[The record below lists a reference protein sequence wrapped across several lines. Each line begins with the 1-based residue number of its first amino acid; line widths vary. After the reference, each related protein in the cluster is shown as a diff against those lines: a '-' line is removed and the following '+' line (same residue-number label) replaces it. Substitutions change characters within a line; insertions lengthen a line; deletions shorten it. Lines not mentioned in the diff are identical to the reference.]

1 MEKLEKNWKLENEQ
15 NVEKIGKLENEMG
28 EIEKKFEKLKKKNII
43 CEKRAKIRINWKIEE
58 KVEKIEKVE
67 R

>member
-1 MEKLEKNWKLENEQ
+1 
-15 NVEKIGKLENEMG
+15 MG
-28 EIEKKFEKLKKKNII
+28 EIEKKLKKNII
-43 CEKRAKIRINWKIEE
+43 CEKRAKFRINWKIEE

>member
-1 MEKLEKNWKLENEQ
+1 MENEQ

-28 EIEKKFEKLKKKNII
+28 EIEKNLKNWKKKNII
-43 CEKRAKIRINWKIEE
+43 CEKRAKIRINCKIEE

>member
-1 MEKLEKNWKLENEQ
+1 
-15 NVEKIGKLENEMG
+15 MG
-28 EIEKKFEKLKKKNII
+28 EIEKNWKIGKIEKKNII
-43 CEKRAKIRINWKIEE
+43 CEKRAKFRINWKIEE

>member
-1 MEKLEKNWKLENEQ
+1 
-15 NVEKIGKLENEMG
+15 MG
-28 EIEKKFEKLKKKNII
+28 EIKKKIEKLKKKYII
-43 CEKRAKIRINWKIEE
+43 CEKRAKIRINCKIEE